1 MHQLIAV
8 GIIVWCVLCVVMA
21 YSACILASRADGDE

>member
-1 MHQLIAV
+1 MKLLLII
-8 GIIVWCVLCVVMA
+8 GIVWCVLCVVMA

>member
-1 MHQLIAV
+1 MHQLIVV
-8 GIIVWCVLCVVMA
+8 GISLWCVLCVVMA

>member
-1 MHQLIAV
+1 MHQLIAI
-8 GIIVWCVLCVVMA
+8 GITVWCVVCVVMA